1 MGTEQIIF
9 RDTFDGTLDIGWSW
23 LRERPDD
30 WRVQNGGLEICVR
43 PGVKDTVQNAL
54 LRPAPDRSEG
64 VHAIEV
70 TITNH
75 THPTQQYEQAGITWY
90 HDGEPVFKA
99 VKELIDG
106 DLYIIPG
113 KRAMRTQSVRLRL
126 VVTVSTWEAAV
137 SRRRRTHIPNRGPRR
152 TPATGRR
159 SSQHPMLQWPGR
171 RRPLDTL
178 FGLLHQT
185 PVSAETSRSQ
195 KKKNSRRGSGL
206 GGCSSIED
214 VVHGFCRRAITARV
228 PRIHTGRFITSG
240 CSKSKL
246 TSASGVL

>member
-9 RDTFDGTLDIGWSW
+9 RDTFGGTLDSGWSW

-106 DLYIIPG
+106 DVYIIPG

-126 VVTVSTWEAAV
+126 VVTASTWEAQYRADGDPTFQTAAQGELPPPGDDQV
-137 SRRRRTHIPNRGPRR
+137 SIQCYNGPEEGDHWIRF
-152 TPATGRR
+152 
-159 SSQHPMLQWPGR
+159 S
-171 RRPLDTL
+171 D
-178 FGLLHQT
+178 
-185 PVSAETSRSQ
+185 
-195 KKKNSRRGSGL
+195 
-206 GGCSSIED
+206 
-214 VVHGFCRRAITARV
+214 FCIKR
-228 PRIHTGRFITSG
+228 
-240 CSKSKL
+240 L
-246 TSASGVL
+246 